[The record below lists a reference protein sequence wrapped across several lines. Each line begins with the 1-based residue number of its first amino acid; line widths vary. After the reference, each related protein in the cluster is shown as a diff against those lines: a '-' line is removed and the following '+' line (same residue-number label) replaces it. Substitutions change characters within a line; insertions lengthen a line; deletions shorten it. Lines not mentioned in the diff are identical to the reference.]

1 MLYNEIIAKY
11 QQSIGCHFE
20 ARLLK
25 NMRKKPDHQKVKNIS
40 LAAYL
45 SFDQTSFPSPP
56 PPPFFNFSGC
66 QEGSSIFDQC
76 SQRCTCIGGKLVN
89 CVRIRKEFTSMT
101 FEERARYIRT
111 IKTASTDPRLKT
123 DYDNLLNSH
132 RILFLSGLCTPH
144 IPRPLVTV

>member
-11 QQSIGCHFE
+11 QQPIGCHFE

-56 PPPFFNFSGC
+56 
-66 QEGSSIFDQC
+66 
-76 SQRCTCIGGKLVN
+76 
-89 CVRIRKEFTSMT
+89 
-101 FEERARYIRT
+101 
-111 IKTASTDPRLKT
+111 
-123 DYDNLLNSH
+123 
-132 RILFLSGLCTPH
+132 LFLIFQAVKREALYLISAVSGVLA
-144 IPRPLVTV
+144 LVVN